1 MYTFPTERE
10 IRWLKRTVALVGLL
24 MLLAGCAVGPKYVKP
39 TVAEPT
45 AWSESQDPALGS
57 GQADLSRWWTV
68 FDDPVLD
75 SLIEKAYANNPGLQA
90 AGIRI
95 LEARAQLG
103 IASGALY
110 PQVQQLRGDLGAVGG
125 SETAANTTS
134 TADLR
139 YGETSLGFDAAWEL
153 DFWGKFRKAV
163 AAGVGNLDAS
173 IASYDDILV
182 TLTAEV
188 ARTYTLI
195 RTLEARLEIARNN
208 VAIQKRSLEIATVR
222 FKGGDVTELDVVQ
235 ARTLLAN
242 TQAAIPRL
250 DSNLQRSKNA
260 LALLLGLFPAEVD
273 AMLKGPLAIP
283 SAPPEVAAGLPADML
298 RRRPDIRQVERQLL
312 AQNALTGVTQ
322 ADLYPRLALIGSI
335 GLRSSSAD
343 LTAAGFPGGSSLG
356 DLFDASSLEFFAGPT
371 FSWDIFNYGRIKNR
385 VRVQDARFQQLAEA
399 YRNTVLEAVR
409 EVEDASV
416 AFLRS
421 QWESKYLQESAT
433 AASRS
438 VELAMFQYQEGLM
451 GYQRV
456 LDSQRAQARQQDL
469 LTSSLG
475 DIAVNLVALYK
486 ALGGGWEIREGK
498 PFVPE
503 TTRKEMA
510 ERTDWGGLLEDEIP
524 TSSSPETEQLEWR
537 APDW

>member
-1 MYTFPTERE
+1 MHTFPTERK

-24 MLLAGCAVGPKYVKP
+24 MLLAGCSVGPEYVKP
-39 TVAEPT
+39 TLEEPT
-45 AWSESQDPALGS
+45 VWSESQDPALGS

-68 FDDPVLD
+68 FEDPVLD

-103 IASGALY
+103 IATGALY

-125 SETAANTTS
+125 SETAANTTP
-134 TADLR
+134 TADLL

-222 FKGGDVTELDVVQ
+222 FKGGDVTELDVAQ

-250 DSNLQRSKNA
+250 ESILQRSKNA

-273 AMLKGPLAIP
+273 AMLKGP
-283 SAPPEVAAGLPADML
+283 SAMSST
-298 RRRPDIRQVERQLL
+298 IHH
-312 AQNALTGVTQ
+312 
-322 ADLYPRLALIGSI
+322 LILI
-335 GLRSSSAD
+335 VY
-343 LTAAGFPGGSSLG
+343 
-356 DLFDASSLEFFAGPT
+356 
-371 FSWDIFNYGRIKNR
+371 N
-385 VRVQDARFQQLAEA
+385 
-399 YRNTVLEAVR
+399 
-409 EVEDASV
+409 
-416 AFLRS
+416 
-421 QWESKYLQESAT
+421 
-433 AASRS
+433 
-438 VELAMFQYQEGLM
+438 
-451 GYQRV
+451 
-456 LDSQRAQARQQDL
+456 
-469 LTSSLG
+469 
-475 DIAVNLVALYK
+475 
-486 ALGGGWEIREGK
+486 
-498 PFVPE
+498 
-503 TTRKEMA
+503 
-510 ERTDWGGLLEDEIP
+510 
-524 TSSSPETEQLEWR
+524 
-537 APDW
+537 

>member
-1 MYTFPTERE
+1 MCTLPTLSE
-10 IRWLKRTVALVGLL
+10 IRWLKRTAV
-24 MLLAGCAVGPKYVKP
+24 LLALLTLLTGCAVGPNYVKP
-39 TVAEPT
+39 SVEEPE
-45 AWSESQDPALGS
+45 AWSESEDPALGS
-57 GQADLSRWWTV
+57 EPADLSRWWTV
-68 FDDPVLD
+68 FEDPALNG
-75 SLIEKAYANNPGLQA
+75 LIEKAHTNNPGLRA

-103 IASGALY
+103 IATGTLY
-110 PQVQQLRGDLGAVGG
+110 PQVQQLRGDVLAVGG

-134 TADLR
+134 AADLR
-139 YGETSLGFDAAWEL
+139 YGETSLGFDTAWEL

-188 ARTYTLI
+188 ARVYSRI
-195 RTLEARLEIARNN
+195 RTLEARLEITRNN
-208 VAIQKRSLEIATVR
+208 AALQARSLEIATVR
-222 FKGGDVTELDVVQ
+222 FEGGDVTELDVAQ

-250 DSNLQRSKNA
+250 ESILQRSKNA

-273 AMLKGPLAIP
+273 AMLKGTSGIP
-283 SAPPEVAAGLPADML
+283 SAPPEVAVGIPADML
-298 RRRPDIRQVERQLL
+298 RRRPDIRQVERRLL
-312 AQNALTGVTQ
+312 AQNALTGV
-322 ADLYPRLALIGSI
+322 AEAGLYPRISLLGSI
-335 GLRSSSAD
+335 GLKSSSAD

-356 DLFDASSLEFFAGPT
+356 DLFDASSLEFLAGPT

-421 QWESKYLQESAT
+421 QWESKYLLESAT

-438 VELAMFQYQEGLM
+438 VELAMFQYQEGLTD
-451 GYQRV
+451 YQRL
-456 LDSQRAQARQQDL
+456 LDSQRALASQQDL
-469 LTSSLG
+469 LTTSRG
-475 DIAVNLVALYK
+475 NIAVNLVALYK

-503 TTRKEMA
+503 TTREEMA
-510 ERTDWGGLLEDEIP
+510 ERTDWGDLLEDEIP
-524 TSSSPETEQLEWR
+524 TTSSPETEQLEWR